1 MASLQTHRSPI
12 RQLRAGTVAAIVC
25 LASVWLASAL
35 AFAPM
40 IGA

>member
-1 MASLQTHRSPI
+1 MASSQTQKSLI

-25 LASVWLASAL
+25 LASVWLANAL
-35 AFAPM
+35 AFAPL